1 MNPEP
6 SPAGAAHIRREP
18 VQAGSIDEKYHHD
31 AGGNP
36 AETAICGDALFV
48 RLQSDKAGNQR
59 RIRIIASNINGL
71 SSIEPFLTSQNL
83 ITMVRATSRG
93 GFPVSNASN
102 SGFSHLMD

>member
-6 SPAGAAHIRREP
+6 PTAGVAHIRREP
-18 VQAGSIDEKYHHD
+18 VQTGSIAEKCHHG
-31 AGGNP
+31 ASGNP
-36 AETAICGDALFV
+36 AETAICGDGLFV
-48 RLQSDKAGNQR
+48 RLPSDKAGHQR
-59 RIRIIASNINGL
+59 RIRIMTSNINGL